1 MSSTVSTKLRPL
13 EEKAFMDAFWFLQRA
28 AVWRP
33 AFLAVPIVV
42 VALLFSD
49 EGGVLRVLAAIS
61 VVVGVANP
69 IYFHIWAKRT
79 FAKMRKAAGDREN
92 TLQFDDEGVR
102 SSGTDGSMMSVPW
115 QSVHGW
121 RESKGKL
128 YLFFAPK
135 QVVRVMADDFDSADD
150 WSVAQSLIKEN
161 CTQLGVKKRLS
172 GQT

>member
-1 MSSTVSTKLRPL
+1 
-13 EEKAFMDAFWFLQRA
+13 MDAFWFLQRG

-49 EGGVLRVLAAIS
+49 EGGLLRVLAAVS
-61 VVVGVANP
+61 VVVGAVNP
-69 IYFHIWAKRT
+69 LYFHLWAKRT
-79 FAKMRKAAGDREN
+79 FRKMKRVAGDREN
-92 TLQFDDEGVR
+92 TLQFDDKGVR

-135 QVVRVMADDFDSADD
+135 QVVRVAAEDFENSDD
-150 WSVAQSLIKEN
+150 WRVAQSLIKEN
-161 CTQLGVKKRLS
+161 CTHLGKKKGS
-172 GQT
+172 